1 MAVYL
6 TDIQG
11 ALHTRLS
18 GNLPFTSLIRINNGG
33 GYAAGANSMTVD
45 PLPFA
50 IGSPSPP
57 FTVLQFNTPTG
68 KGTFTLTSAAA
79 EGDTTISSAIGL
91 VMLEGTSIGDNS
103 TAEIDNGRA
112 PGLVLEDD
120 DVQSKMEALLNRV
133 RVMAIV
139 LRPISMIRVLEK
151 TVVDFNWEVDT
162 IENPAVNRPAT
173 GTFYTAE
180 AVAESVFV
188 LLDNYQIPNS
198 TVTGTNSSRSTSIVR
213 MGTEEPAGSLVRYKV
228 SGFVRSKL
236 NVNIT

>member
-1 MAVYL
+1 MAVYM

-18 GNLPFTSLIRINNGG
+18 GQSPFVAAVINNGG
-33 GYAAGANSMTVD
+33 GYSGGTTSLTVD
-45 PLPFA
+45 ALPA
-50 IGSPSPP
+50 DIDNG
-57 FTVLQFNTPTG
+57 TVLTFSG
-68 KGTFTLTSAAA
+68 SSTFTLTSAALKDA
-79 EGDTTISSAIGL
+79 TTLTGTGGLSDSVADNEAATVAYSS
-91 VMLEGTSIGDNS
+91 
-103 TAEIDNGRA
+103 
-112 PGLVLEDD
+112 GLVLEDD
-120 DVQSKMEALLNRV
+120 DVQSKMEEMLNRV

-151 TVVDFNWEVDT
+151 TVVDFNWEVDC
-162 IENPAVNRPAT
+162 IENPAVNRPIS
-173 GTFYTAE
+173 GTYYTAE

-198 TVTGTNSSRSTSIVR
+198 TVTGTNSSRSSSIVR

-236 NVNIT
+236 NVNIN

>member
-1 MAVYL
+1 MAVYM

-18 GNLPFTSLIRINNGG
+18 GQLPFTDFVTINNPG
-33 GYAAGANSMTVD
+33 GYTTGATSMTVL
-45 PLPFA
+45 PLPAA
-50 IGSPSPP
+50 IDSGTNLR
-57 FTVLQFNTPTG
+57 FLDALG
-68 KGTFTLTSAAA
+68 AGTFVTSAAA
-79 EGDTTISSAIGL
+79 VGDTTITSFLGFN
-91 VMLEGTSIGDNS
+91 GTSVADGD
-103 TAEIDNGRA
+103 TAQVSVARA

-120 DVQSKMEALLNRV
+120 DVQSKMEEMLNRV

-151 TVVDFNWEVDT
+151 TVVDFNWEVDA
-162 IENPAVNRPAT
+162 IENPAVNRPIT
-173 GTFYTAE
+173 GTYYTAE

-198 TVTGTNSSRSTSIVR
+198 TVGGTNSSRSSSIVR
-213 MGTEEPAGSLVRYKV
+213 MGAEEPAGSLVRYKV

-236 NVNIT
+236 NVNIE